1 LSIGPAFARTVRHFF
16 PDLNAWLDKVPDPRC
31 QERIT
36 YAPRFLLWYG
46 ILLFVGKLGSRRQL
60 DFKYREAGTCAL
72 DNLNRLAQTDQQT
85 IPCNDTLD
93 DYLAKVHAAEVHV
106 DPIADVRTKT
116 INRLIRMRVLDEA
129 RVQGRLVAA
138 VDGSGY
144 LVFRWQ
150 HCPHCL
156 TQKCGDHLLYCH
168 KVLEAKI
175 LGPAETVLS
184 LGSEF
189 IDNQDLADSPANSG
203 EQQRKQDCELKAA
216 RRLLQNVRADFPQ
229 LRLCLSLD
237 ALYACGAGL
246 QLGKDF
252 KVALVIVFKEGSI
265 PTLWHEFQTLLSLC
279 PANRL
284 EVRENGWRHEY
295 RWVDELHY
303 IDSDKRE
310 WKLKAIQY
318 QGEGPKG
325 EKSHWAWLVSYDLVV
340 SKATVAR
347 IVWGAGRPRWW
358 EENQGFNVQ
367 KNSGLNLEHAYS
379 EKDHFGTYYLLLQIA
394 HVLLQLLEKGS
405 LLRELARSAGKRSA
419 VALLGSLKNIADFLV
434 ESLRNRVWPEE
445 AFDEAEKIQIRLD
458 SS

>member
-1 LSIGPAFARTVRHFF
+1 LSVGPAFARTVRHFF
-16 PDLNAWLDKVPDPRC
+16 PDFNAWLDEVPDPRC
-31 QERIT
+31 QERIS
-36 YAPRFLLWYG
+36 YCPRFLLWYG
-46 ILLFVGKLGSRRQL
+46 ILLFAGKLGSRRQL
-60 DFKYREAGTCAL
+60 DFKYREAGTCTL

-93 DYLAKVHAAEVHV
+93 DYLAKVDQAKV
-106 DPIADVRTKT
+106 DAGPIVAVQTKA

-138 VDGSGY
+138 IDGSGY

-184 LGSEF
+184 LGTEF
-189 IDNQDLADSPANSG
+189 IDNQDLADNPRNAG
-203 EQQRKQDCELKAA
+203 EQRRKQDCELKAV
-216 RRLLQNVRADFPQ
+216 RRLLQGIRRGFPQ
-229 LRLCLSLD
+229 LCLCLSLD
-237 ALYACGAGL
+237 ALYACGAGF

-252 KVALVIVFKEGSI
+252 RVSLVIVFKEGSI
-265 PTLWHEFQTLLSLC
+265 PTLWQEFQTLLRLC

-295 RWVDELHY
+295 RWVDELPY
-303 IDSDKRE
+303 LDSDKRA

-318 QGEGPKG
+318 HGEGPKG
-325 EKSHWAWLVSYDLVV
+325 EKSHWAWLVSSDLLV

-347 IVWGAGRPRWW
+347 VVWGAGRPRWW

-379 EKDHFGTYYLLLQIA
+379 EKGHFGTYYLLLQIA
-394 HVLLQLLEKGS
+394 HMLLQLLEKGS
-405 LLRELARSAGKRSA
+405 LLRELARAAGKRSA
-419 VALLGSLKNIADFLV
+419 VALLGSLKNIAECLV
-434 ESLRNRVWPEE
+434 ESLRNRVWP
-445 AFDEAEKIQIRLD
+445 DEVFGKAGKIQIRLD
-458 SS
+458 SG